1 MTVSADKVK
10 VLYLDDEQNNL
21 QAFKAVFRREYEVFL
36 ALTPEEAYQ
45 HLNSNTIEVVV
56 SDQRMPIQSGT
67 DFFND
72 LVSTHPDPIRIL
84 LTGFVDIQAVI
95 DAINKGSV
103 YRFLTKPWNENEV
116 RNSIENAK
124 DIFRTR
130 KELESRTR
138 ELQKAYDE
146 LDQFVYSAS
155 HDLRSPLTS
164 LKGIMNLARME
175 GENQGQYM
183 EMIEQVVDKM
193 DQYVLN
199 IINYYR
205 GNRLEMVEEQVD
217 LTELFEDLIQEIK
230 FHPDAN
236 GVKFNLDLQ
245 TDNEILSDRLKLHLI
260 FRNLI
265 QNAVKYQRS
274 DAENKNIQ
282 IKSYYKDDKICF
294 EITDN
299 GAGIEDSMKLKLF
312 DMFKRSHHPKSG
324 MGLGLFIVHQCV
336 NKMGGEIYYETS
348 VGKGT
353 SFYVYLP
360 ILSPSR

>member
-1 MTVSADKVK
+1 MTISADKVK

-45 HLNSNTIEVVV
+45 HLNANQIEVVV

-72 LVSTHPDPIRIL
+72 LVHTHPDPIRIL

-130 KELESRTR
+130 KELDVKTI

-155 HDLRSPLTS
+155 HDLRSPLTT
-164 LKGIMNLARME
+164 LKGIMNVAKME
-175 GENQGQYM
+175 GEKQGEYM
-183 EMIEQVVDKM
+183 DMIEQVVDKM

-205 GNRLEMVEEQVD
+205 GNRLEIVEESVN
-217 LTELFEDLIQEIK
+217 LSELFEDLIQEIK
-230 FHPDAN
+230 FHPDAKD
-236 GVKFNLDLQ
+236 VKFEFDLQ
-245 TDNEILSDRLKLHLI
+245 TDKEIVSDKLKLHLI

-265 QNAVKYQRS
+265 QNAVKYQRL
-274 DAENKNIQ
+274 DEVNKSIQ
-282 IKSYYKDDKICF
+282 IRSYYKDGKTCF
-294 EITDN
+294 EIVDN
-299 GAGIEDSMKLKLF
+299 GSGIEESMRIKLF

-336 NKMGGEIYYETS
+336 NKLGGEIYYETTI
-348 VGKGT
+348 GEGT

-360 ILSPSR
+360 TLSPS